1 MGVRVVVKEDVIE
14 SIRES
19 VRVRGGPAAAAAAA
33 RERDAR
39 ATRRSSTEA
48 RAEG

>member
-1 MGVRVVVKEDVIE
+1 MGVRVVVKENVIE

-19 VRVRGGPAAAAAAA
+19 VRVRGGPAAAAAA